1 MTKGG
6 VAMAFKI
13 ACKGLESIL
22 SLARSIQARVAKKSE
37 LIQLFLH
44 YTSSVGSR
52 RETTGTVVKFLRVY
66 VRSWL
71 YGHLNICAVKLIFV
85 YR

>member
-1 MTKGG
+1 MMTSMTKGG

-44 YTSSVGSR
+44 YT
-52 RETTGTVVKFLRVY
+52 
-66 VRSWL
+66 
-71 YGHLNICAVKLIFV
+71 
-85 YR
+85 